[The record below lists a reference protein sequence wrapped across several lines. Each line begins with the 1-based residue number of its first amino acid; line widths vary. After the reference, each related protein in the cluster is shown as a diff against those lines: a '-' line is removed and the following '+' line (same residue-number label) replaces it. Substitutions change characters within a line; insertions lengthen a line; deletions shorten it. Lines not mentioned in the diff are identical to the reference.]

1 MPIAFV
7 TLAIM
12 IPITDEGG
20 DDCGEGPGSDD
31 CGPINPAVL
40 SKSFLVRW
48 NEVHYVQIQQ
58 VPYRW
63 NEVLHKGRTK
73 MFERN

>member
-12 IPITDEGG
+12 IPITDGGG

-40 SKSFLVRW
+40 SKSFLVR
-48 NEVHYVQIQQ
+48 
-58 VPYRW
+58 
-63 NEVLHKGRTK
+63 
-73 MFERN
+73 